1 MNKKISSFF
10 CDPKTALKNTALL
23 ALMIFIVVYAFFQ
36 IIPSFSRKME
46 TETALAATVFDANET
61 NGYIFRNEEP
71 VIGGAGGV
79 VVTFV
84 KDGERVSKG
93 QHFANVY
100 SAENYA
106 ELQEEIDVLDGKISI
121 LEKSS
126 SETSYYVTDLAK
138 IDEEIGE
145 NLDKIYSRTA
155 DGDLSGINSVQN
167 ELLVNLNKR
176 GIITKNSDSYTSQ
189 LQTLKSMRNSLES
202 RINAVSRK
210 MTAQSSGYYY
220 GDTDGYEN
228 MFTSEALENLTYEG
242 FEQLTSQKPDE
253 SVLSSSC
260 GKIVK
265 SFVWNVVCES
275 EKNAAAQYE
284 ENTYYNLVFPSYSD
298 EELRM
303 KLVKIIKNT
312 SKDTVLL
319 VFRGNTAPEGFTY
332 TRNQQVNIISGK
344 YSGYAVPKKAVRFL
358 DGIQGVYI
366 TSGDIVRFR
375 RIEIISEDGD
385 YYIVKIPKAEASGEL
400 SDETAD
406 GGTKEKYQY
415 LALYDNIIV
424 EGKDLF
430 DGKIVG

>member
-36 IIPSFSRKME
+36 IVPSFSRKME

-155 DGDLSGINSVQN
+155 TV
-167 ELLVNLNKR
+167 
-176 GIITKNSDSYTSQ
+176 TSA
-189 LQTLKSMRNSLES
+189 ES
-202 RINAVSRK
+202 I
-210 MTAQSSGYYY
+210 
-220 GDTDGYEN
+220 
-228 MFTSEALENLTYEG
+228 
-242 FEQLTSQKPDE
+242 P
-253 SVLSSSC
+253 
-260 GKIVK
+260 
-265 SFVWNVVCES
+265 
-275 EKNAAAQYE
+275 
-284 ENTYYNLVFPSYSD
+284 
-298 EELRM
+298 
-303 KLVKIIKNT
+303 
-312 SKDTVLL
+312 
-319 VFRGNTAPEGFTY
+319 FRTNCWL
-332 TRNQQVNIISGK
+332 I
-344 YSGYAVPKKAVRFL
+344 
-358 DGIQGVYI
+358 
-366 TSGDIVRFR
+366 
-375 RIEIISEDGD
+375 
-385 YYIVKIPKAEASGEL
+385 
-400 SDETAD
+400 
-406 GGTKEKYQY
+406 
-415 LALYDNIIV
+415 
-424 EGKDLF
+424 
-430 DGKIVG
+430 